1 LTIRRRIFNAVVF
14 DCRVFMVGYV
24 VRHGLVPDFIK
35 VEVSARKVFGK
46 LLAKDERI
54 KLEVST

>member
-1 LTIRRRIFNAVVF
+1 
-14 DCRVFMVGYV
+14 MVGYV